1 MKRKYWLKALILG
14 GLGAFLYFVFY
25 AYTFTGLLLMA
36 CAAVVL
42 VFGLVDRLRLVL
54 PVSMT
59 IVRHLLRTVVSLVV
73 LAAVVTGVWIAVA
86 CDGAEDPQSDYVIV
100 LGAGVNGTAPSESL
114 RERLEAA
121 KAYLEEYP
129 QAIAVLSGGQGDR
142 ENITEAQC
150 MYNWL
155 TENGIDPGRLRK
167 EEQATTTEENIRY
180 SLDLLE
186 QETGTRPDTAAVVS
200 SAYHLRRASLLARRE
215 GLTMLGVPASTR
227 NPFFFCNM
235 FLREICGVWYTLVF
249 G

>member
-1 MKRKYWLKALILG
+1 
-14 GLGAFLYFVFY
+14 
-25 AYTFTGLLLMA
+25 
-36 CAAVVL
+36 
-42 VFGLVDRLRLVL
+42 
-54 PVSMT
+54 
-59 IVRHLLRTVVSLVV
+59 
-73 LAAVVTGVWIAVA
+73 
-86 CDGAEDPQSDYVIV
+86 
-100 LGAGVNGTAPSESL
+100 
-114 RERLEAA
+114 
-121 KAYLEEYP
+121 
-129 QAIAVLSGGQGDR
+129 
-142 ENITEAQC
+142 

-227 NPFFFCNM
+227 HPVFFCNM
-235 FLREICGVWYTLVF
+235 FLREICGVCYTLVF